1 MKALEA
7 EEERIELVLAD
18 SSCPDHHRFQV
29 HWRCLFPYLFQS
41 QSRHH
46 CPGLLPRYPPFPFLL
61 RYRSTLQQEA
71 GRTLPEP
78 EPGRGLASVAP
89 LALAGRFPWEGRP
102 ARPHQ
107 PLAS

>member
-1 MKALEA
+1 MAR
-7 EEERIELVLAD
+7 EEVEEKIGLASAD

-29 HWRCLFPYLFQS
+29 HWRYLFPYLFQS

-46 CPGLLPRYPPFPFLL
+46 CPGQRPLYPPFPFLH
-61 RYRSTLQQEA
+61 RCPSTSPQEA
-71 GRTLPEP
+71 ERPLPE
-78 EPGRGLASVAP
+78 RALVWAWALATP
-89 LALAGRFPWEGRP
+89 LAWAGRHPWEGRP